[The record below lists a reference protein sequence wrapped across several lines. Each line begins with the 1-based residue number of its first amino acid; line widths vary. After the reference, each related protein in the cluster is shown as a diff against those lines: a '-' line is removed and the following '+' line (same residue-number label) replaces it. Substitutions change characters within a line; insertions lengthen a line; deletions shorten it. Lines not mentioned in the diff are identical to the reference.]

1 MKIGVVGCGVVGS
14 AVADGL
20 ERVGNSVFRHDPKLH
35 TSSSDLLLS
44 HPEII
49 FICVPTPSNEDGSCD
64 TVIVRDVLYDLNRL
78 AYLSAPMR
86 PIIAIKSTVPPGTTE
101 RLKSLMKWEFQDIC
115 FVPEFLRERSAFS
128 DFVNGHDLLAIGSNN
143 YNTIRAITE
152 CHGKLPKK
160 VACMTPTEAELLKYY
175 SNCFNAARITFA
187 NVMYEICKSCG
198 ADYDVVK
205 NAFIMRE
212 TATDLYMD
220 ANDNFRGYSGPCL
233 PKDTNALRAL
243 IKEKGMD
250 YQLFEAIAHDNSK
263 FTATVPE
270 GMRNS

>member
-20 ERVGNSVFRHDPKLH
+20 ERVGNGVFRHDTKLH
-35 TSSSDLLLS
+35 TKCYDLLLS
-44 HPEII
+44 RPEII
-49 FICVPTPSNEDGSCD
+49 YICVPTPSNEDGSCNIS
-64 TVIVRDVLYDLNRL
+64 IVRDVLYDLNRL
-78 AYLSAPMR
+78 GHVAGPMR

-101 RLKSLMKWEFQDIC
+101 HLRSLINWGFQDIC

-128 DFVNGHDLLAIGSNN
+128 DFVNNHDLLAIGSSNA
-143 YNTIRAITE
+143 NTISLIKE

-160 VACMTPTEAELLKYY
+160 VVSMTATEAELLKYY

-187 NVMYEICKSCG
+187 NVMFEVCKACG
-198 ADYDVVK
+198 ADYDRVK
-205 NAFIMRE
+205 NAFMLRE
-212 TATDLYMD
+212 TATDMYMD

-243 IKEKGMD
+243 IKEKGMPF
-250 YQLFEAIAHDNSK
+250 QLFDAIANDNNL